1 MKKELPKSW
10 IKLAFTDILDIR
22 GGTQPPKSNFIYE
35 SQKGYIRLLQI
46 RDFGERPVPTYIPDD
61 LVQYTCN
68 ENDIL
73 IARYGASIGRIVTG
87 MAGAYNVALAKVCI
101 PQPMNYSFVRWLLN
115 SDCFQRPILS
125 IQRTAQNGFNK
136 NDLANIT
143 IPLPPLPEQE
153 RIAHKLDSL
162 FAQLDAINEAMERIP
177 QLLKDFRQQV
187 LTQAVTGKLT
197 NTNVEKRILDE
208 FLVDVRYGTSK
219 KSDYDIDGVPVLRI
233 PNIIGGS
240 IDSTDL
246 KYTIFNEKELQQLSL
261 EIGDVLIIR
270 SNGSINLVGQ
280 SAVVCE
286 KHKGYSYAG
295 YLIRLRCTPN
305 LNSKYLNYI
314 LNSHYLRAQIV
325 ELAHSTS
332 GVNNINAQQ
341 IRNLK
346 INWLPVQEQEE
357 IVHQIES
364 VFAKVDAIEEQ
375 YITLKEKID
384 TLPQAILH
392 KAFKGELVN
401 QLPTDGDAR
410 DLLRQIEELKKV
422 GKKR

>member
-1 MKKELPKSW
+1 M
-10 IKLAFTDILDIR
+10 
-22 GGTQPPKSNFIYE
+22 
-35 SQKGYIRLLQI
+35 
-46 RDFGERPVPTYIPDD
+46 
-61 LVQYTCN
+61 
-68 ENDIL
+68 
-73 IARYGASIGRIVTG
+73 
-87 MAGAYNVALAKVCI
+87 
-101 PQPMNYSFVRWLLN
+101 
-115 SDCFQRPILS
+115 
-125 IQRTAQNGFNK
+125 
-136 NDLANIT
+136 
-143 IPLPPLPEQE
+143 
-153 RIAHKLDSL
+153 
-162 FAQLDAINEAMERIP
+162 
-177 QLLKDFRQQV
+177 
-187 LTQAVTGKLT
+187 T

-364 VFAKVDAIEEQ
+364 VFAKADAIEEQ